1 MSSLS
6 TKLSTDFVEMF
17 FYQNGLTQDYFIHYK
32 KANFKL
38 ILIKTFEIPFP
49 L

>member
-17 FYQNGLTQDYFIHYK
+17 FYQNGLTVDYFIH
-32 KANFKL
+32 
-38 ILIKTFEIPFP
+38 
-49 L
+49 